1 MRRIGRRPK
10 TDVRMSTDPSITM
23 SSYFRLL
30 RSNRNLRRLWLAQ
43 VISENGDWFYMV
55 ALYAMLLEFTGSA
68 AALGFAFVLQVA
80 PQALTGPMAG
90 VINDRMSRKRV
101 MIVSDVA
108 RFGIVGLMLLVRSP
122 RMVWLVWPLL
132 FAETVMWGLFE
143 PARTAVIPRI
153 VKEDELL
160 VANTIASTTW
170 SLNLFVGAALGGIA
184 AVWLGRDAV
193 IALDALSFL
202 ASVAL
207 VSGMR
212 FDEPHVE
219 TAPRFR
225 WRDLVDHSPLL
236 EALQYVRTQPR
247 LASLIF
253 VKAGLGIAGTS
264 WVIFPVLGRDV
275 FPIHRA
281 GSSVE
286 QAGVLG
292 MSLLMGARGLGS
304 LLGPVLGAPWAQQRQ
319 NRLRGGIMAGFLLY
333 GAGYVA
339 LSAIRSAPLA
349 YVVVIVSHMGGAMV
363 WVFSATLLQMITD
376 DRYRGR
382 VFSAELAFCTVM
394 LGATAYG
401 AGFLMDHGVGV
412 RTVLLLTGV
421 LTALAGLWWAA
432 VGLRRERTLPHES
445 A

>member
-1 MRRIGRRPK
+1 MPADAKISLR
-10 TDVRMSTDPSITM
+10 
-23 SSYFRLL
+23 SYLRLL

-68 AALGFAFVLQVA
+68 QALGLAFVLQVV

-101 MIVSDVA
+101 MIISDLA
-108 RFGIVGLMLLVRSP
+108 RFLIVGLMLLVRSP

-153 VKEDELL
+153 VKEDELI

-170 SLNLFVGAALGGIA
+170 SLNLFLGAALGGLA

-212 FDEPHVE
+212 FDEPHVD

-225 WRDLVDHSPLL
+225 WCDLVDHSPLL
-236 EALQYVRTQPR
+236 EAVQYVRTQPR
-247 LASLIF
+247 MASLIF

-264 WVIFPVLGRDV
+264 WVIFPVLGKNV
-275 FPIHRA
+275 FPFYRT
-281 GSSVE
+281 GSTAE

-319 NRLRGGIMAGFLLY
+319 NRLRGGIVAGFLLY
-333 GAGYVA
+333 GAGYIA
-339 LSAIRSAPLA
+339 LATIKSASLA
-349 YVVVIVSHMGGAMV
+349 YLVVILSHMGGAMV

-382 VFSAELAFCTVM
+382 VFAAELAFCTVM
-394 LGATAYG
+394 LGASAYAAG
-401 AGFLMDHGVGV
+401 ALMDHGVGV
-412 RTVLLLTGV
+412 RTVLLITGV
-421 LTALAGLWWAA
+421 LTALAGVWWSAI
-432 VGLRRERTLPHES
+432 GLRSAPPLPSED
-445 A
+445 APLA

>member
-1 MRRIGRRPK
+1 MPADPKITIG
-10 TDVRMSTDPSITM
+10 
-23 SSYFRLL
+23 SYLRLL

-68 AALGFAFVLQVA
+68 GALGLAFVLQVV

-101 MIVSDVA
+101 MIVSDLA
-108 RFGIVGLMLLVRSP
+108 RCVIVGLMLLVRSP

-153 VKEDELL
+153 VKEEELV

-170 SLNLFVGAALGGIA
+170 SLNLFLGAALGGLV

-207 VSGMR
+207 VSRMR
-212 FDEPHVE
+212 FEEPHVE
-219 TAPRFR
+219 AAPPFR
-225 WRDLVDHSPLL
+225 WRELIDQSPLL
-236 EALQYVRTQPR
+236 EAVRYVRAQPR

-264 WVIFPVLGRDV
+264 WVIFPVLGKNV
-275 FPIHRA
+275 FPVYRA
-281 GSSVE
+281 GSTAE

-304 LLGPVLGAPWAQQRQ
+304 LLGPALGTPWAQQRKK
-319 NRLRGGIMAGFLLY
+319 RLRGGIAAGFLLY

-339 LSAIRSAPLA
+339 LAGIQTAPLA
-349 YVVVIVSHMGGAMV
+349 YLVVIVSHMGGAMV
-363 WVFSATLLQMITD
+363 WVFSATLLQMSTD

-382 VFSAELAFCTVM
+382 VFAAELAFCTLV
-394 LGATAYG
+394 LGTSAYL
-401 AGFLMDHGVGV
+401 AGVVLDRGVGV
-412 RTVLLLTGV
+412 RTVLLITGV
-421 LTALAGLWWAA
+421 LTALAGVWWAA
-432 VGLRRERTLPHES
+432 IGLRSEPPLTAEGRPGG
-445 A
+445 